1 MSFPTQLNPNH
12 KFQFLYRFIATWVK
26 ICRVVNEK
34 CPSQTWSR
42 LRNNIF
48 LHACTRKVQNC
59 NSHTASH
66 EMDVEWRDKRR
77 QRRSHKEWKHV
88 LIFHVRFQ
96 EVLKEFSLTV
106 WEKRR
111 REWRNIRKFL
121 LLLPLTLDCLYF
133 FTFRISTGSRSYL
146 WM

>member
-1 MSFPTQLNPNH
+1 MYLSLH
-12 KFQFLYRFIATWVK
+12 HEK
-26 ICRVVNEK
+26 K

-42 LRNNIF
+42 LRNNF
-48 LHACTRKVQNC
+48 LVCMHAHARYKNC

-66 EMDVEWRDKRR
+66 EMDVEWRNKRR

-106 WEKRR
+106 WEKKKRMKK
-111 REWRNIRKFL
+111 WRNIRKFL
-121 LLLPLTLDCLYF
+121 LLLLPLTLDCF
-133 FTFRISTGSRSYL
+133 FFVFQQAQEVTCECSLSEKGE
-146 WM
+146 